1 MPQPASQPAHTRTR
15 AISPGESEFYALTN
29 AICELVTVRQLVEEF
44 GYVFATASQV
54 FSDAA
59 VARSLAEFGAS
70 SRATRFIDRRY
81 KFAEFYTNEG
91 VIGVLPVKGAHN
103 PSNGLSKFTF
113 GIVFVKERAYMM
125 GLNR

>member
-1 MPQPASQPAHTRTR
+1 M
-15 AISPGESEFYALTN
+15 
-29 AICELVTVRQLVEEF
+29 
-44 GYVFATASQV
+44 FATASQV

-81 KFAEFYTNEG
+81 KFGEFYVSEG
-91 VIGVLPVKGAHN
+91 AIAISPCKGVHN
-103 PSNGLSKFTF
+103 PSNGLTKFTF
-113 GIVFVKERAYMM
+113 GVVFAKERAYMM